1 MGWECCYPHKPIRKN
16 SCSHNKS
23 MEILYS
29 HKILFHLCLL
39 LPLHFSSL
47 LLLSSA
53 FTVPDKYFIN
63 CGAHQNTTV
72 NNNQVFVADSNSKS
86 NSFSTG
92 NSEKVS
98 NSSASIQPELYQTAR
113 VYKQPCSYRFVIDQN
128 STYIVRLH
136 FFASRTDL
144 YDALFNV
151 SASNSSKNNVSAS
164 GFSLLTN
171 FSIRNSSSSPVIKEF
186 LLTIPQGEFRIHFIP
201 SQQSSFAFV
210 NAIEVFLANETRITN
225 NATRVTSAGNDST
238 YNVLLSQALHK
249 IHRINFGGSPI
260 EYDELWRSWV
270 PDDSYLIFHGDS
282 AKNST
287 LYSQTPN
294 YVPEL
299 VAQYYTAP
307 DRVYQTAKQLKP
319 GSSGNASILNLTWSF
334 PVSKNTKH
342 FFRVHFCDIISKTA
356 DDLQFNLYIYSNFNR
371 RIYPYGITD
380 TSVIATPFFIDYVV
394 DSDNSGF
401 INFSISPSEQDSSV
415 LNAFVNGLEIM
426 EVMTN
431 KSGPIPQECDES
443 EKKHL
448 PVITIVGSVCG
459 GVFVILI
466 VVVALRLKY
475 RKAEADQSLGGLLFG
490 GISFN
495 RLSEGSSTG
504 SLPAHL
510 NLSLR
515 IPFAEIQYATKSF
528 NSKLLIG
535 EGGFGKVYK
544 GTLRN
549 GIRVAVKR
557 SQPGHGQGIEEFQ
570 TEIIVLSQIRHRH
583 LVSLIGYCD
592 ERSEMILVYEFMEKG
607 TLRDHLYQ
615 SNDNSERSSS
625 RSELSWKQRLEI
637 CIGAAKGLHYL
648 HTGPAGGI
656 IHRDVKSTNIL
667 LDGDYVAKVADFGL
681 SKSGLPDPEHFTMG
695 IKGSFGYLDPEYLT
709 TLQLTD
715 KSDVYSFGVVLL
727 EILCARPAINNSLP
741 MEEMNLADWGMMW
754 QRKGQL
760 EKIIDPML
768 VDKIKPSSLRKF
780 GETAEKCLKA
790 NSVERPTMQEVLYD
804 LQYALQLQETAMH
817 RDPHEDSTTNTSLEL
832 QLPLIWNLP
841 SNRTPIEEDD
851 HAPIPNMNLGLKITF
866 AELQFATKNFATK
879 LLIGKGGFGNVY
891 EGTLRNGMKVAV
903 KRSEP
908 WSGQGLPEFQTEI
921 MVLSK
926 IHHRHL
932 CCWTWNMHYSFNKL
946 QCQESHM
953 KTAQLVLQQDWNCP
967 TFGSLNQLVSLSTEM
982 ICLL

>member
-1 MGWECCYPHKPIRKN
+1 MFR
-16 SCSHNKS
+16 
-23 MEILYS
+23 
-29 HKILFHLCLL
+29 LL
-39 LPLHFSSL
+39 
-47 LLLSSA
+47 
-53 FTVPDKYFIN
+53 I
-63 CGAHQNTTV
+63 HQ
-72 NNNQVFVADSNSKS
+72 
-86 NSFSTG
+86 
-92 NSEKVS
+92 
-98 NSSASIQPELYQTAR
+98 
-113 VYKQPCSYRFVIDQN
+113 
-128 STYIVRLH
+128 
-136 FFASRTDL
+136 
-144 YDALFNV
+144 
-151 SASNSSKNNVSAS
+151 KNNVSAS

-210 NAIEVFLANETRITN
+210 NAIEVFLANESRITN

-238 YNVLLSQALHK
+238 YNVLLSQALHT
-249 IHRINFGGSPI
+249 IHRINFGGSTI
-260 EYDELWRSWV
+260 TYDELWRSWV

-282 AKNST
+282 AMNST

-294 YVPEL
+294 YEL
-299 VAQYYTAP
+299 FAQYYTAP

-371 RIYPYGITD
+371 RIYPYGMTD

-401 INFSISPSEQDSSV
+401 INFSVSPSEQDSRV

-431 KSGPIPQECDES
+431 KSGLIPQECDES
-443 EKKHL
+443 EKRHL

-475 RKAEADQSLGGLLFG
+475 RKAEADQSLGGLIFG
-490 GISFN
+490 GMSFN

-510 NLSLR
+510 KLSLR
-515 IPFAEIQYATKSF
+515 IPFADIQ
-528 NSKLLIG
+528 
-535 EGGFGKVYK
+535 
-544 GTLRN
+544 
-549 GIRVAVKR
+549 
-557 SQPGHGQGIEEFQ
+557 
-570 TEIIVLSQIRHRH
+570 
-583 LVSLIGYCD
+583 
-592 ERSEMILVYEFMEKG
+592 
-607 TLRDHLYQ
+607 
-615 SNDNSERSSS
+615 
-625 RSELSWKQRLEI
+625 
-637 CIGAAKGLHYL
+637 
-648 HTGPAGGI
+648 
-656 IHRDVKSTNIL
+656 
-667 LDGDYVAKVADFGL
+667 
-681 SKSGLPDPEHFTMG
+681 
-695 IKGSFGYLDPEYLT
+695 
-709 TLQLTD
+709 
-715 KSDVYSFGVVLL
+715 
-727 EILCARPAINNSLP
+727 PAINNLLP

-790 NSVERPTMQEVLYD
+790 NSVQRPTMQEVLYD

-851 HAPIPNMNLGLKITF
+851 HAPI
-866 AELQFATKNFATK
+866 
-879 LLIGKGGFGNVY
+879 GGDDDSD
-891 EGTLRNGMKVAV
+891 TTA
-903 KRSEP
+903 SE
-908 WSGQGLPEFQTEI
+908 
-921 MVLSK
+921 
-926 IHHRHL
+926 
-932 CCWTWNMHYSFNKL
+932 
-946 QCQESHM
+946 
-953 KTAQLVLQQDWNCP
+953 
-967 TFGSLNQLVSLSTEM
+967 SLNPIEDR
-982 ICLL
+982 

>member
-1 MGWECCYPHKPIRKN
+1 MEMLHSRK
-16 SCSHNKS
+16 
-23 MEILYS
+23 I
-29 HKILFHLCLL
+29 FFQLCLFF
-39 LPLHFSSL
+39 PLHFSSL

-63 CGAHQNTTV
+63 CGASKNATV
-72 NNNQVFVADSNSKS
+72 NSTKVFVADSNSKS

-92 NSEKVS
+92 KSKVVS
-98 NSSASIQPELYQTAR
+98 NSSKSILELYQTAR
-113 VYKQPCSYRFVIDQN
+113 VYRQPCSYRFVIDQN
-128 STYIVRLH
+128 GTYVLRLH
-136 FFASRTDL
+136 FFASHADL
-144 YDALFNV
+144 YDALF
-151 SASNSSKNNVSAS
+151 NVSAS

-171 FSIRNSSSSPVIKEF
+171 FSIRNSTSSPVIKEF
-186 LLTIPQGEFRIHFIP
+186 LLSIPRGEFRIHFIP
-201 SQQSSFAFV
+201 SQQSSSAFV
-210 NAIEVFLANETRITN
+210 NALEVFLANETYISDNGT
-225 NATRVTSAGNDST
+225 TRVTSAGNEST
-238 YNVLLSQALHK
+238 YNGLLSQALHT
-249 IHRINFGGSPI
+249 IHRINFGGSL
-260 EYDELWRSWV
+260 EFDELWRRWV
-270 PDDSYLIFHGDS
+270 PDDSYLIPPSDS
-282 AKNST
+282 AMNSAPYT
-287 LYSQTPN
+287 QTPK
-294 YVPEL
+294 YYPPR
-299 VAQYYTAP
+299 VAQYYYAP

-319 GSSGNASILNLTWSF
+319 DNNLNSSISNLTWRF

-342 FFRVHFCDIISKTA
+342 FFRVHFCDIMSNTLA
-356 DDLQFNLYIYSNFNR
+356 DLQFNLYIYSNFDQMIN
-371 RIYPYGITD
+371 PYNITGD
-380 TSVIATPFFIDYVV
+380 FAIPFFIDYVV
-394 DSDNSGF
+394 DSDDSGF
-401 INFSISPSEQDSSV
+401 TNFSISPSEQDSRV

-431 KSGPIPQECDES
+431 KSGLIPQECDES

-466 VVVALRLKY
+466 VVLVALHLKCK
-475 RKAEADQSLGGLLFG
+475 KAKSDQGSHFG

-495 RLSEGSSTG
+495 RLTEGSAAG
-504 SLPAHL
+504 SLPSNL

-515 IPFAEIQYATKSF
+515 IPFAEIQYATKNF

-625 RSELSWKQRLEI
+625 RSELSWKRRLEI
-637 CIGAAKGLHYL
+637 CIGAATGLRYL

-667 LDGDYVAKVADFGL
+667 LDEDYVAKVADFGL
-681 SKSGLPDPEHFTMG
+681 SKSGLPDPENFTMG
-695 IKGSFGYLDPEYLT
+695 VKGSFGYLDPEYLT
-709 TLQLTD
+709 TLQLTE
-715 KSDVYSFGVVLL
+715 KSDVFSFGVVLL
-727 EILCARPAINNSLP
+727 EILCARPAVSNLLP
-741 MEEMNLADWGMMW
+741 LEEVNLAEWGMMW

-790 NSVERPTMQEVLYD
+790 SSVQRPTMHEVLYD
-804 LQYALQLQETAMH
+804 LQYALQLQETAMQ

-832 QLPLIWNLP
+832 PLPLVWHLASSRI
-841 SNRTPIEEDD
+841 PIEEDGHD
-851 HAPIPNMNLGLKITF
+851 IRAYDDSDT
-866 AELQFATKNFATK
+866 
-879 LLIGKGGFGNVY
+879 
-891 EGTLRNGMKVAV
+891 TLSESRNPF
-903 KRSEP
+903 E
-908 WSGQGLPEFQTEI
+908 
-921 MVLSK
+921 
-926 IHHRHL
+926 
-932 CCWTWNMHYSFNKL
+932 N
-946 QCQESHM
+946 
-953 KTAQLVLQQDWNCP
+953 
-967 TFGSLNQLVSLSTEM
+967 
-982 ICLL
+982 